1 MIRAAI
7 GFVLSLALCAALMPF
22 VISVLG
28 KHRAAQPILG
38 YVESHKAKS
47 GTPTMG
53 GVGFLVSAALP
64 FAFLLRGDPS
74 TALVCL
80 IVAVGYG
87 AIGLTDDIMKVKS
100 GHNKG
105 LSAGWKLLLQFLV
118 ACAVSAYAV
127 FGSPVGTT
135 ILAPFTDKP
144 LDLSWFALPYYVFVF
159 LAFTNSVNLTD
170 GLDGLAAS
178 VTEVFL
184 MCFAAVLII
193 CAGFAPTDTQ
203 LNELLLIACFAGAL
217 AGFLCYNRYPARV
230 FMGDTG
236 SLSLGGLLASL
247 SVLTGLGLS
256 AAIINPLSQEMT
268 KTYKSYCALAGYDE
282 NCLDYIAYAGSVQRE
297 KVVAAP
303 SVSAV
308 AAEGAPSLKYYV
320 EKGLKDRAEGAAAE
334 LLKTVSPLDV
344 INGEIIP
351 ALDEVGKAF
360 ENKTLF
366 LPQLLMSAEAASGA
380 FDVIKRAFGGGGEP
394 KKLKIVIATVRG
406 DIHDIGKNIVRTLL
420 ENYGFTV
427 YDMGRDV
434 PARTIAD
441 KAKSVGAHV
450 VGLSALMTTTV
461 ASMKETIEL
470 LKAELPDC
478 RTLVGGAVLTAEYAA
493 MIGATKY
500 AKDAMAS
507 VRYCEELEGELFGDK

>member
-100 GHNKG
+100 RHNKG

-256 AAIINPLSQEMT
+256 AAIIGIMYVLGSLSVIVQVISFKLT
-268 KTYKSYCALAGYDE
+268 KKR
-282 NCLDYIAYAGSVQRE
+282 V
-297 KVVAAP
+297 
-303 SVSAV
+303 
-308 AAEGAPSLKYYV
+308 
-320 EKGLKDRAEGAAAE
+320 
-334 LLKTVSPLDV
+334 
-344 INGEIIP
+344 
-351 ALDEVGKAF
+351 
-360 ENKTLF
+360 
-366 LPQLLMSAEAASGA
+366 LLMSPLHHHFERKG
-380 FDVIKRAFGGGGEP
+380 
-394 KKLKIVIATVRG
+394 
-406 DIHDIGKNIVRTLL
+406 IH
-420 ENYGFTV
+420 EN
-427 YDMGRDV
+427 R
-434 PARTIAD
+434 I
-441 KAKSVGAHV
+441 VGAYVAVTAAAGV
-450 VGLSALMTTTV
+450 VTAAL
-461 ASMKETIEL
+461 
-470 LKAELPDC
+470 
-478 RTLVGGAVLTAEYAA
+478 TLFF
-493 MIGATKY
+493 
-500 AKDAMAS
+500 S
-507 VRYCEELEGELFGDK
+507 

>member
-28 KHRAAQPILG
+28 NHRAAQPILG

-256 AAIINPLSQEMT
+256 AAIIGIMYVLGSLSVIVQVISFKLT
-268 KTYKSYCALAGYDE
+268 KKR
-282 NCLDYIAYAGSVQRE
+282 V
-297 KVVAAP
+297 
-303 SVSAV
+303 
-308 AAEGAPSLKYYV
+308 
-320 EKGLKDRAEGAAAE
+320 
-334 LLKTVSPLDV
+334 
-344 INGEIIP
+344 
-351 ALDEVGKAF
+351 
-360 ENKTLF
+360 
-366 LPQLLMSAEAASGA
+366 LLMSPLHHHFERKG
-380 FDVIKRAFGGGGEP
+380 
-394 KKLKIVIATVRG
+394 
-406 DIHDIGKNIVRTLL
+406 IH
-420 ENYGFTV
+420 EN
-427 YDMGRDV
+427 R
-434 PARTIAD
+434 I
-441 KAKSVGAHV
+441 VGAYVAVTAAAGV
-450 VGLSALMTTTV
+450 VTAAL
-461 ASMKETIEL
+461 
-470 LKAELPDC
+470 
-478 RTLVGGAVLTAEYAA
+478 TLFF
-493 MIGATKY
+493 
-500 AKDAMAS
+500 S
-507 VRYCEELEGELFGDK
+507 

>member
-159 LAFTNSVNLTD
+159 LAFTYSVNLTD

-256 AAIINPLSQEMT
+256 AAIIGVMYVLGSLSVIVQVISFKLTKKRVLLMSPLHHHFER
-268 KTYKSYCALAGYDE
+268 KGIHE
-282 NCLDYIAYAGSVQRE
+282 NRIVGAY
-297 KVVAAP
+297 VA
-303 SVSAV
+303 VT
-308 AAEGAPSLKYYV
+308 
-320 EKGLKDRAEGAAAE
+320 AAAGVV
-334 LLKTVSPLDV
+334 TA
-344 INGEIIP
+344 
-351 ALDEVGKAF
+351 AL
-360 ENKTLF
+360 TLF
-366 LPQLLMSAEAASGA
+366 LSSYIR
-380 FDVIKRAFGGGGEP
+380 F
-394 KKLKIVIATVRG
+394 
-406 DIHDIGKNIVRTLL
+406 
-420 ENYGFTV
+420 
-427 YDMGRDV
+427 
-434 PARTIAD
+434 
-441 KAKSVGAHV
+441 
-450 VGLSALMTTTV
+450 
-461 ASMKETIEL
+461 
-470 LKAELPDC
+470 
-478 RTLVGGAVLTAEYAA
+478 AVHT
-493 MIGATKY
+493 M
-500 AKDAMAS
+500 
-507 VRYCEELEGELFGDK
+507 